1 MNDKDIK
8 DLSDMLIAMLK
19 QDIRDGS
26 VQDPRLVLTYGD
38 NKYAKPN

>member
-1 MNDKDIK
+1 MDNKDIK

-26 VQDPRLVLTYGD
+26 VQDPRLILTFGGD
-38 NKYAKPN
+38 DNAKPN